1 MPAAR
6 SSRLLRRGGFTSACA
21 AALLAFAGASPAATT
36 TLPEVQVTKSAI
48 PDYEFDSARNGK
60 LCSSCNG
67 GLGNA
72 LFAFTAADGQLWLGN
87 IDFQTGAFYP
97 PDGHGVLV
105 DTDTAP
111 VADFGNGPE
120 WMSGAAGSRIV
131 YTRYQ
136 SGVAHSEA
144 TAQIGIATLVNGSWS
159 TAVLPNSAGRATP
172 DGSKDDSDTDPRVNY
187 ISADKSALFWRR
199 MSNAGTEVAMPISD
213 LTGGN
218 SRRWVPGTRTIIFQG
233 HNPADPQLVD
243 QVYTYDTD
251 SGAVEQLTF
260 DTVGKYGAFMW
271 KAPEYNNE
279 YLFFTMA
286 DFRRKILVYRKIA
299 GTDGVKRWTVIKT
312 ITPPTQLPYFW
323 SPEVF
328 SHNGRSYIFT
338 VVSPSNKFWDKSYPT
353 HLAISGIDP
362 LKQNFKM
369 LTNDTTKPRVRLD
382 PEYFITAKG
391 PFIYYNRMVPV
402 TDTYPDGVNDGVW
415 YVDTGLGAPLSK

>member
-1 MPAAR
+1 MNDQYSFRRRRPAAGAAFLALACLAL
-6 SSRLLRRGGFTSACA
+6 SPLSRA
-21 AALLAFAGASPAATT
+21 AT
-36 TLPEVQVTKSAI
+36 TLPEVQVTKSPI

-60 LCSSCNG
+60 YCASCNG
-67 GLGNA
+67 GMGNS
-72 LFAFTAADGQLWLGN
+72 LFAFTGADGKLWVGTV
-87 IDFQTGAFYP
+87 DFQTGAFYP

-105 DTDTAP
+105 DTETAP

-120 WMSGAAGSRIV
+120 WMSGASGSRIV
-131 YTRYQ
+131 YTRYVTG
-136 SGVAHSEA
+136 STHSES
-144 TAQIGIATLVNGSWS
+144 TAQIGMATMVNGTWTPS
-159 TAVLPNSAGRATP
+159 VLPNSLGRATP
-172 DGSKDDSDTDPRVNY
+172 DGSKDDSDTNPRINY
-187 ISADKSALFWRR
+187 ISADKSALFWRQ
-199 MSNAGTEVAMPISD
+199 MSAPGVEVTMPIAD

-218 SRRWVPGTRTIIFQG
+218 SRRWVPGTRKIIFQG
-233 HNPADPQLVD
+233 HNPSDARLVD

-260 DTVGKYGAFMW
+260 DAVGKYGAFMW
-271 KAPEYNNE
+271 KAPEYGNE
-279 YLFFTMA
+279 YVFFTMA

-312 ITPPTQLPYFW
+312 ITPPTKLPYFW

-328 SHNGRSYIFT
+328 THNGRSYIFT
-338 VVSPSNKFWDKSYPT
+338 VVSPSNQFWDKSYPT

-391 PFIYYNRMVPV
+391 PFIYYNRLVPA
-402 TDTYPDGVNDGVW
+402 TTEYPDGVNDGVW